1 MFDLKEVPKAFID
14 TVRQII
20 EWHNDGCRDDGCRDD
35 SDDTRVSMVLALL
48 EKAGFEIYKDL
59 KIFKGESL
67 MERFT
72 HSSFSEE
79 DRARIR
85 KEVIAVVISPDKI
98 QMFIVRDARKTKC
111 FAYNKHCLIN
121 IYTDGVKWIFYSW
134 QNRCGIYFTLCDL
147 NINGSI
153 QKEKADEFY
162 PFLYKKYAGTK
173 ELQEYFYSNFLG
185 STSDNKVFIAFPIDK
200 NDRLLG
206 QYFSLEEEVR
216 QLKGE
221 KSELL
226 IKEEDLTKELG
237 KLKEELE
244 AWKRKEAALAEREQS
259 ITQRETVLNKSV
271 EDLLFVEEILNKEEE
286 KQNKEAARLEAE
298 RVAQSQKEEE
308 LEKKISESVRR
319 ERKVERKQAEL
330 RTAETQLKNREE
342 LLEEKYLKLSEREAT
357 LDERERT
364 MTEKGQATGQKD
376 KELIAA
382 ETALAKRIE
391 ETSKTEA
398 LLVEKMRALEERE
411 RALQE
416 KEKQLKEKSQEK
428 PEEKQEKPAE
438 SKERTLPAVF
448 SISHSGGKAYVEFVH
463 EKRWVLQAGSFLLS
477 EKASSKVNARQRK
490 WYSAVIR
497 KEGQRVV
504 TEKQIVFS
512 CPSKAAEFVIG
523 GQRNGWNLWK
533 DKEGRPASDYK

>member
-20 EWHNDGCRDDGCRDD
+20 EWHDGCRDD
-35 SDDTRVSMVLALL
+35 SDDTRVNMVLALL
-48 EKAGFEIYKDL
+48 EKAGFKIYKDL

-67 MERFT
+67 MEGFP

-85 KEVIAVVISPDKI
+85 KEVIAEVISPDKI

-111 FAYNKHCLIN
+111 FAYNKHYLIN

-134 QNRCGIYFTLCDL
+134 QNSCGIYFTL
-147 NINGSI
+147 
-153 QKEKADEFY
+153 KEKADELY
-162 PFLYKKYAGTK
+162 PFLYKEYAGTK

-185 STSDNKVFIAFPIDK
+185 STSDSDVFMVFPVDK

-206 QYFSLEEEVR
+206 KYVSLEEEVK
-216 QLKGE
+216 QLEGE

-271 EDLLFVEEILNKEEE
+271 KDLLFVEEILNKEEE

-308 LEKKISESVRR
+308 LEKKISESIRM
-319 ERKVERKQAEL
+319 ERKVERKQA
-330 RTAETQLKNREE
+330 
-342 LLEEKYLKLSEREAT
+342 
-357 LDERERT
+357 
-364 MTEKGQATGQKD
+364 
-376 KELIAA
+376 ELIAA